1 MSNLRKVILDKNTN
15 SKKEK
20 LILIIKYFEQVYVD
34 QTLKQNPKKTYK

>member
-20 LILIIKYFEQVYVD
+20 LILIIKYFGQVYVD

>member
-34 QTLKQNPKKTYK
+34 QTLK